1 MKRIFVL
8 LFAMFS
14 LMMNYSC
21 TSETNVSTGNPL
33 LDEWTSDKNIPP
45 FDKIR
50 AEHFEPAFEIAM
62 QMHDDEIAA
71 IVRSSEEPTFD
82 NVILALDNS
91 GIKLSQINYL
101 FGMLSASDLDEQM
114 QQVQEKMMPRLEEH
128 FNSIM
133 LNDSLFR
140 RVKAV
145 YDKRAEL
152 KLDELQTRL
161 LDKTYNKFVR
171 SGALLEGE
179 KKERL
184 KQINSELT
192 MLTIRFGNN
201 ILAENASF
209 CLELNAQQVADLPEG
224 VRNQAAEAAKA
235 MGKEGF
241 VFTLDK
247 PSMLPFLTYSKDRD
261 LRRQL
266 YDGYLMRG
274 NNNDDKDNKK
284 IVEQMTR
291 LRIEK
296 AQLLG
301 YKSYSEYVT
310 ADQMAGTP
318 KAVYELLDEIWKPAL
333 ESAKNELE
341 QMKKLFEK
349 DYPNAKFEKSDWWY
363 YAEKVRKDKY
373 QLDEDAVRQYLS
385 FDNVRNGMFQLAN
398 RLYGITFRPI
408 VAPRYH
414 PECTAYEVVDVD
426 DSHLGVLYL
435 DPYPRKTCW

>member
-161 LDKTYNKFVR
+161 LD
-171 SGALLEGE
+171 
-179 KKERL
+179 
-184 KQINSELT
+184 NS
-192 MLTIRFGNN
+192 I
-201 ILAENASF
+201 
-209 CLELNAQQVADLPEG
+209 
-224 VRNQAAEAAKA
+224 
-235 MGKEGF
+235 
-241 VFTLDK
+241 
-247 PSMLPFLTYSKDRD
+247 
-261 LRRQL
+261 
-266 YDGYLMRG
+266 
-274 NNNDDKDNKK
+274 
-284 IVEQMTR
+284 
-291 LRIEK
+291 
-296 AQLLG
+296 
-301 YKSYSEYVT
+301 
-310 ADQMAGTP
+310 
-318 KAVYELLDEIWKPAL
+318 
-333 ESAKNELE
+333 
-341 QMKKLFEK
+341 
-349 DYPNAKFEKSDWWY
+349 
-363 YAEKVRKDKY
+363 
-373 QLDEDAVRQYLS
+373 
-385 FDNVRNGMFQLAN
+385 
-398 RLYGITFRPI
+398 
-408 VAPRYH
+408 
-414 PECTAYEVVDVD
+414 
-426 DSHLGVLYL
+426 
-435 DPYPRKTCW
+435 